1 MGNVALLSQGNDG
14 ALTPFQKSKLI
25 FDFNT
30 FFDLN
35 KDGVLSYKDFLW
47 AKDRIC
53 QISGWKVGSK
63 KRFHGNLWVLMWQV
77 NCEKYKRTEALFTKI
92 WTSLV
97 ASADTDH
104 DGKISSTEWLLLWES
119 YKRELVERERSAE
132 NFLAQFY
139 EAKNPDFRHLK
150 EDGAKLGD
158 VGEWDEV
165 EQRWKPRKL
174 IPVPE
179 DTILPGWLHDYLTYR
194 FDLLDRTG
202 DGEIDTEEFEYVL
215 SEFGIREKDSKQAF
229 EIFSQHGAIKV
240 DFAHFVRLFE
250 EFYLSDDP
258 AELGNFVNGKLEF
271 PCEQQEEEEQ
281 EQGLTFEEQ
290 IERDRDDLNDNY
302 LLGETKVEKESKE
315 KEKPRVNCVVR
326 IFNLIKGWF
335 IFNCQVPGD

>member
-1 MGNVALLSQGNDG
+1 MKNIREQRHFSQRSGQVWWHRQILITMERYPRLSG
-14 ALTPFQKSKLI
+14 
-25 FDFNT
+25 
-30 FFDLN
+30 
-35 KDGVLSYKDFLW
+35 
-47 AKDRIC
+47 C
-53 QISGWKVGSK
+53 CSGRATRRSW
-63 KRFHGNLWVLMWQV
+63 W
-77 NCEKYKRTEALFTKI
+77 
-92 WTSLV
+92 
-97 ASADTDH
+97 
-104 DGKISSTEWLLLWES
+104 
-119 YKRELVERERSAE
+119 RERGAD

-174 IPVPE
+174 KPVPD
-179 DTILPGWLHDYLTYR
+179 DTILPGWLHDYLSYR

-215 SEFGIREKDSKQAF
+215 SEFGIREKDSKQSF

-250 EFYLSDDP
+250 EFYLSDNP
-258 AELGNFVNGKLEF
+258 ADLGNFVNGKLEF
-271 PCEQQEEEEQ
+271 PVEQQAEVEVQ

-290 IERDRDDLNDNY
+290 IEKDRDDLKDN
-302 LLGETKVEKESKE
+302 LLQGERNGEKESKE
-315 KEKPRVNCVVR
+315 KPRENCVMR
-326 IFNLIKGWF
+326 IFKLIKGWF